1 MESKVKQDE
10 KIDIG
15 KNIRK
20 IRLERKIGQTELV
33 GMLQLQGVKI
43 TREMLV
49 KIERGVHHVSA
60 SQLKAIRDVPERTIG
75 RLLRKRSNRFLF
87 PVLECLNMMSDH
99 FLDGTIIELQAF
111 VQSYGWTVLFS
122 LFSFSNI
129 LIELS
134 PFYRT

>member
-60 SQLKAIRDVPERTIG
+60 SQLKAIRDVLETTYDE
-75 RLLRKRSNRFLF
+75 LLK
-87 PVLECLNMMSDH
+87 E
-99 FLDGTIIELQAF
+99 Q
-111 VQSYGWTVLFS
+111 
-122 LFSFSNI
+122 
-129 LIELS
+129 
-134 PFYRT
+134 